1 MVHIWNSVLRVLTVP
16 HICPLLADVGFLSQ
30 TSLQQSWRSSTP
42 PVNGPLRLD
51 LYRPEGNRICP
62 AVIIVHG
69 GGWVA
74 GDRIPA
80 ANMYESML
88 FLAWGVGF
96 FAPGNDHGDGGLGNP
111 WIYLDAQTGAPVG
124 ADIPGTGSAGDVFLQ
139 SMFPLHSGRILGTT
153 GRVVVSALGLVVA
166 MLCITGVL
174 IWARKRRARMT
185 RPRD

>member
-1 MVHIWNSVLRVLTVP
+1 MLFRSPEQQTAPRIAP
-16 HICPLLADVGFLSQ
+16 AQAIELARAQAQARGIDAPPGGLFLS
-30 TSLQQSWRSSTP
+30 SEIG
-42 PVNGPLRLD
+42 V
-51 LYRPEGNRICP
+51 
-62 AVIIVHG
+62 
-69 GGWVA
+69 
-74 GDRIPA
+74 
-80 ANMYESML
+80 
-88 FLAWGVGF
+88 WGVGF

-174 IWARKRRARMT
+174 IWARKRRARRST
-185 RPRD
+185 RVMQAMR